1 MVRLGVSN
9 NVFIVIFGSIF
20 MESGC
25 VTLLGKTQ
33 YLTTV
38 SKSYLCMHAIYKVY
52 VKISG
57 YYLAMQVLQLNFV
70 LPIKFVSY
78 LCVPKA
84 FYMKEHKWQ
93 TILFCFHKS
102 SSP

>member
-1 MVRLGVSN
+1 MVRLGISN
-9 NVFIVIFGSIF
+9 NVFIYFRKYLHGIWL
-20 MESGC
+20 C
-25 VTLLGKTQ
+25 YALGKNTV
-33 YLTTV
+33 LTTV

-57 YYLAMQVLQLNFV
+57 YYLPMQVLQLNYI
-70 LPIKFVSY
+70 LPIIFVSY

-84 FYMKEHKWQ
+84 LYMKEHKWQ

-102 SSP
+102 SSQ